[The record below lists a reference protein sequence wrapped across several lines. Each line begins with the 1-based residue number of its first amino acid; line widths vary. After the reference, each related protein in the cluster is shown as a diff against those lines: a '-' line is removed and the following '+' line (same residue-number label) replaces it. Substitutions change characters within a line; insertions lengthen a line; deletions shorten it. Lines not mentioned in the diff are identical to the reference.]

1 MQKESLTDNTVAL
14 ERVDPISFLRYPGGK
29 GRMFDC
35 LSEYIP
41 SPSNISGAYVEPF
54 VGGGAVFF
62 GVRPRKAVLADVNTE
77 LIDLFKAIR
86 KDPQGVW
93 RIFEAM
99 PEGKDAYHRIR
110 RLRPGELDTMT
121 RAARL
126 LYLNRTCFK
135 GMWRHNGK
143 GEFNIGYGGPSRR
156 WVITAH
162 DLDIVSR
169 LLRRASLRCLDFEE
183 VINQRQAGDF
193 IFADPPYRPGHR
205 ELRNQHYVGRAFT
218 FEDQIRLAAAL
229 TRAQARGVLWTMT
242 NSAHPD
248 ILSLYPNYQAAPLT
262 WGTGAAPGALTSV
275 SGEVIIRSSRNQNA
289 ALL

>member
-1 MQKESLTDNTVAL
+1 MLPHLAK
-14 ERVDPISFLRYPGGK
+14 
-29 GRMFDC
+29 
-35 LSEYIP
+35 YIP
-41 SPSNISGAYVEPF
+41 PPAAITGAYVEPF

-62 GVRPRKAVLADVNTE
+62 GVRPKKAVLADVNTE

-93 RIFEAM
+93 RTFEAM

-156 WVITAH
+156 WVITAS
-162 DLDIVSR
+162 DLANVSR
-169 LLRRASLRCLDFEE
+169 LLRRASLRCSDFEE

-229 TRAQARGVLWTMT
+229 ARAEARGVLWTMT

-248 ILSLYPNYQAAPLT
+248 ILSLYPNHLAAPLT
-262 WGTGAAPGALTSV
+262 WGTGAAPGALTADCA
-275 SGEVIIRSSRNQNA
+275 EVIITSTRVQNA
-289 ALL
+289 SIL